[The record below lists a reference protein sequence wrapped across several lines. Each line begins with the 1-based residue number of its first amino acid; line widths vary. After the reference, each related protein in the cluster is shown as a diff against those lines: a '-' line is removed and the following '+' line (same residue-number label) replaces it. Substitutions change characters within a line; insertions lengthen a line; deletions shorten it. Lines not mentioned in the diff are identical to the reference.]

1 MFALAAVLCLALAG
15 CEYDDAEVK
24 DRLDDLE
31 GRVDALEKT
40 VNSLNIN
47 VGNLQS
53 LIDGKLF
60 ITAVTENPEGGGY
73 TLSLV
78 TSDGEASQIVI
89 KDGEAGAA
97 PAIGV
102 KLDSDGKYY
111 WTLDGEFITEGGKKM
126 PVTGDDGVTPVF
138 KIENDTWYVSYDK
151 EATWKECGPA
161 TGAAGDSFFSDVSTS
176 EDGRWVYLTLADGET
191 VLTLEMYKEFGIAF
205 ESLPELI
212 MAGAT
217 AEIPFV
223 LTGADDKSVVEA
235 IAKGDWEAEAVMDGT
250 EGGKI
255 VVTAPAESSTGRV
268 IVLLSDGESKT
279 IMKTLT
285 FVSGVMN
292 VTTQSQEAAAVGG
305 TVSFELETDLDYEV
319 VIPDDAKEWLSRV
332 ETRALRQETL
342 TFSAKANETMEERQA
357 KIELISSGVV
367 VETLLVYQKAN
378 LDPTAFVV
386 KVDVT
391 EDKMKNKLVL
401 PLDGTVEATVDWG
414 DGTTDNVTAVR
425 PEHTYAKAG
434 EYYVTVTGKVTKL
447 GNRLSIPVA
456 NQSAIVRVIQ
466 WGQLGLESLEEAFS
480 GNKGLTQVA
489 LPGEGAF
496 AEVTTVE
503 DMFYN
508 CTSLAAVPVG
518 LLDQCAKLATAEGMF
533 SGCSAIKE
541 IPEGLL
547 DHCPE
552 LTNVA
557 SIFSGC
563 KELTVI
569 PADLFGKCTKVT
581 TVASAFANCK
591 KVTEIPAGLL
601 DALTEVEDLEKVFS
615 GTSIT
620 AVPDGLFDK
629 LTKATDMYGTFQN
642 CTALRAVQADLFASQ
657 TEVTRINC
665 LFDGCSSLETVPAG
679 VLDPFTKIVNMNS
692 LFSGCKALGNLP
704 AGLFDKVGS
713 QSDPAVKG
721 IDVAYLFED
730 CVKMTDFPSLSKLPR
745 ISGANAIWRGCTA
758 MKTVPADYFPAD
770 CGQAISTAYM
780 FRDCSS
786 LESLPAGLLDAFSGI
801 TTSTEMFLNCKSLE
815 TLPEGFFDAMVG
827 CTSIKNM
834 FKGCTSL
841 ESLPAG
847 LFDKMTSIT
856 ATASAFYGCTGF
868 TGESPYL
875 TAEVEGAPVKVHL
888 YDRPDYPD
896 LFVKVPTKESDYKD
910 TFKNCTKMA
919 DYAMIPTAWGGVSD
933 GTKAKPTIALS
944 YALPENMEYHGINFT
959 VKGTEF
965 KSGKYIVGTTELV
978 QSVLDEFD
986 GDMEKAT
993 NKYGIGFTATQLE
1006 TLMSDAGLQL
1016 PFNDLEPE
1024 TEYMLLVRGQNVHG
1038 LTFET
1043 LTATTAVRPQGS
1055 ADYERYIGTW
1065 TVTTTSSEVTGQPQ
1079 TYTIRIE
1086 PYRNDKSYKVYDWGA
1101 TILGTG
1107 RPATEETDEMEA
1119 FPFYLT
1125 YMADGSVEIN
1135 SFNEVGIYGWA
1146 SYVYIAYR
1154 FLNENS
1160 ERSIWRTETSLVKGS
1175 YDTAKNEIT
1184 ITCDKFTDKAGLT
1197 HQITGLDYVL
1207 YTSQT
1212 GYYEA
1217 AEMIRPGYLIGEG
1230 DNRRVDYG
1238 VGPYKLTK
1246 APAAAA
1252 VPAKR
1257 PAKKFES
1264 LRPASETKQAAAVPL
1279 GVGRLSM
1286 MSVH

>member
-1 MFALAAVLCLALAG
+1 MKKMFALAAVLCLALAG

-235 IAKGDWEAEAVMDGT
+235 IAKGDWEAEVVMDGT

-386 KVDVT
+386 KVNVT
-391 EDKMKNKLVL
+391 ESSMKNTLIL
-401 PLDGTVEATVDWG
+401 PLTGTVDATVDWG
-414 DGTTDNVTAVR
+414 DGKTETVTAVN
-425 PEHTYAKAG
+425 PQHVYEQEG
-434 EYYVTVTGKVTKL
+434 EYYVTVIGSVTAL
-447 GNRLSIPVA
+447 GNRLTKTS
-456 NQSAIVRVIQ
+456 QSAIVRVIQ
-466 WGQLGLESLEEAFS
+466 WGQLGLESLEEAFYN
-480 GNKGLTQVA
+480 NKGLTQVA
-489 LPGEGAF
+489 LPDAGAF
-496 AEVTTVE
+496 AKVTTVE
-503 DMFYN
+503 NMFYN
-508 CTSLAAVPVG
+508 CTLLTAVPVG
-518 LLDQCAKLATAEGMF
+518 LIDQCTELTSAASLF
-533 SGCSAIKE
+533 SGCSSLTS
-541 IPEGLL
+541 IPEGFF
-547 DHCPE
+547 DNCPKI
-552 LTNVA
+552 A
-557 SIFSGC
+557 S
-563 KELTVI
+563 L
-569 PADLFGKCTKVT
+569 
-581 TVASAFANCK
+581 ASAFKGCK
-591 KVTEIPAGLL
+591 KVTEIPAGLF
-601 DALTEVEDLEKVFS
+601 DNLTEVTDVS
-615 GTSIT
+615 GLFTNCT
-620 AVPDGLFDK
+620 ALVSVPDGLLDK
-629 LTKATDMYGTFQN
+629 LTKVTTVSSFFNG
-642 CTALRAVQADLFASQ
+642 CSSLRTLPNDFFKSQ
-657 TEVTRINC
+657 TEVTASGMI
-665 LFDGCSSLETVPAG
+665 FKGCSSLESVPSG
-679 VLDPFTKIVNMNS
+679 LLDPFTKTTTIGS
-692 LFSGCKALGNLP
+692 LFSGCKSLGNLP
-704 AGLFDKVGS
+704 EGLFDKVGS
-713 QSDPAVKG
+713 NVDPSAKAV
-721 IDVAYLFED
+721 DASYLFEN
-730 CVKMTDFPSLSKLPR
+730 CVKMTDFPSLSKLPNV
-745 ISGANAIWRGCTA
+745 SNVASLWRGCTA
-758 MKTVPADYFPAD
+758 MTTVPADYFPSS
-770 CGQAISTAYM
+770 CTNSISVGNM
-780 FRDCSS
+780 FNGCTS
-786 LESLPAGLLDAFSGI
+786 LKSLPAGLLKNMTDI
-801 TTSTEMFLNCKSLE
+801 TTALSMFTNCSSLE

-827 CTSIKNM
+827 CTNIKEM

-875 TAEVEGAPVKVHL
+875 NAEIDGKPVKVHL
-888 YDRPDYPD
+888 YDRPDYPE
-896 LFVKVPTKESDYKD
+896 LFVKVPAKATDYKD
-910 TFKNCTKMA
+910 TFKNCKQMA
-919 DYAMIPTAWGGVSD
+919 DYAMIPIAWGGVSD
-933 GTKAKPTIALS
+933 GTKAKPIIALS

-1086 PYRNDKSYKVYDWGA
+1086 PYRNDKSYKVYDWGV
-1101 TILGTG
+1101 TTLGSK
-1107 RPATEETDEMEA
+1107 EED
-1119 FPFYLT
+1119 FPFILSYNE
-1125 YMADGSVEIN
+1125 ADGSVGIN
-1135 SFNEVGIYGWA
+1135 SYEDLGMYGFTYYIYLR
-1146 SYVYIAYR
+1146 YR
-1154 FLNENS
+1154 FLNEQS
-1160 ERSIWRTETSLVKGS
+1160 QPSIWVSEDTLVSGA
-1175 YDTAKNEIT
+1175 YDAASNEIT
-1184 ITCDKFTDKAGLT
+1184 ITCGTFNDNSGITQK
-1197 HQITGLDYVL
+1197 ITGLDYVL
-1207 YTSQT
+1207 YT
-1212 GYYEA
+1212 GGKYYEA
-1217 AEMIRPGYLIGEG
+1217 QNLIRPGYLIGEG
-1230 DNRRVDYG
+1230 DNAKVDYG

>member
-1 MFALAAVLCLALAG
+1 MKKMFALAAVLCLALAG

-235 IAKGDWEAEAVMDGT
+235 IAKGDWEAEVVMDGT

-319 VIPDDAKEWLSRV
+319 VIPDDAKEWLSCV

-386 KVDVT
+386 KVNVT
-391 EDKMKNKLVL
+391 ESSMKNTLIL
-401 PLDGTVEATVDWG
+401 PLTGTVDATVDWG
-414 DGTTDNVTAVR
+414 DGKTETVTAVN
-425 PEHTYAKAG
+425 PQHVYEQEG
-434 EYYVTVTGKVTKL
+434 EYYVTVIGSVTAL
-447 GNRLSIPVA
+447 GNRLTKTS
-456 NQSAIVRVIQ
+456 QSAIVRVIQ
-466 WGQLGLESLEEAFS
+466 WGQLGLESLEEAFYN
-480 GNKGLTQVA
+480 NKGLTQVA
-489 LPGEGAF
+489 LPDAGAF
-496 AEVTTVE
+496 AKVTTVE
-503 DMFYN
+503 NMFYN
-508 CTSLAAVPVG
+508 CTLLTAVPAGLFDNLTEVTDVSGLFTNCTALVSVPDG
-518 LLDQCAKLATAEGMF
+518 LLDKL
-533 SGCSAIKE
+533 
-541 IPEGLL
+541 
-547 DHCPE
+547 
-552 LTNVA
+552 
-557 SIFSGC
+557 
-563 KELTVI
+563 
-569 PADLFGKCTKVT
+569 TKVT
-581 TVASAFANCK
+581 TVSSFFNGCSSLR
-591 KVTEIPAGLL
+591 T
-601 DALTEVEDLEKVFS
+601 
-615 GTSIT
+615 
-620 AVPDGLFDK
+620 VPNDFFK
-629 LTKATDMYGTFQN
+629 
-642 CTALRAVQADLFASQ
+642 SQ
-657 TEVTRINC
+657 TEVTASGMI
-665 LFDGCSSLETVPAG
+665 FKGCSSLESVPSG
-679 VLDPFTKIVNMNS
+679 LLDPFTKTTTIGS
-692 LFSGCKALGNLP
+692 LFSGCKSLGNLP
-704 AGLFDKVGS
+704 EGLFDKVGS
-713 QSDPAVKG
+713 NVDPSAKAV
-721 IDVAYLFED
+721 DASYLFEN
-730 CVKMTDFPSLSKLPR
+730 CVKMTDFPSLSKLPNV
-745 ISGANAIWRGCTA
+745 SNVASLWRGCTA
-758 MKTVPADYFPAD
+758 MTTVPADYFPSS
-770 CGQAISTAYM
+770 CTNSISVGNM
-780 FRDCSS
+780 FNGCTS
-786 LESLPAGLLDAFSGI
+786 LKSLPAGLLKNMTDI
-801 TTSTEMFLNCKSLE
+801 TTALSMFTNCSSLE

-827 CTSIKNM
+827 CTNIKEM

-875 TAEVEGAPVKVHL
+875 NAEIDGKPVKVHL
-888 YDRPDYPD
+888 YDRPDYPE
-896 LFVKVPTKESDYKD
+896 LFVKVPAKATDYKD
-910 TFKNCTKMA
+910 TFKNCKQMA
-919 DYAMIPTAWGGVSD
+919 DYAMIPIAWGGVSD
-933 GTKAKPTIALS
+933 GTKAKPIIALS

-1086 PYRNDKSYKVYDWGA
+1086 PYRNDKSYKVYDWGV
-1101 TILGTG
+1101 TTLGSK
-1107 RPATEETDEMEA
+1107 EED
-1119 FPFYLT
+1119 FPFILSYNE
-1125 YMADGSVEIN
+1125 ADGSVGIN
-1135 SFNEVGIYGWA
+1135 SYEDLGMYGFTYYIYLR
-1146 SYVYIAYR
+1146 YR
-1154 FLNENS
+1154 FLNEQS
-1160 ERSIWRTETSLVKGS
+1160 QPSIWVSEDTLVSGA
-1175 YDTAKNEIT
+1175 YDAASNEIT
-1184 ITCDKFTDKAGLT
+1184 ITCGTFNDNSGITQK
-1197 HQITGLDYVL
+1197 ITGLDYVL
-1207 YTSQT
+1207 YT
-1212 GYYEA
+1212 GGKYYEA
-1217 AEMIRPGYLIGEG
+1217 QNLIRPGYLIGEG
-1230 DNRRVDYG
+1230 DNAKVDYG

-1252 VPAKR
+1252 VSAKR

>member
-386 KVDVT
+386 KVNVT

-466 WGQLGLESLEEAFS
+466 WGQLGLESLEEAFF

-508 CTSLAAVPVG
+508 CTSLAAVPV
-518 LLDQCAKLATAEGMF
+518 
-533 SGCSAIKE
+533 
-541 IPEGLL
+541 GLL

-801 TTSTEMFLNCKSLE
+801 TTSTEMFLNCKSLK

-827 CTSIKNM
+827 CTNIKNM

-847 LFDKMTSIT
+847 LFDKMTSVT
-856 ATASAFYGCTGF
+856 ATASAFDGCTAF

-875 TAEVEGAPVKVHL
+875 NAEIDGKPVKVHL
-888 YDRPDYPD
+888 YDRPDYPE
-896 LFVKVPTKESDYKD
+896 LFVKVPAMATDYKD
-910 TFKNCTKMA
+910 TFKNCKQMA

-1086 PYRNDKSYKVYDWGA
+1086 PYRNDKSYKVYDWGV
-1101 TILGTG
+1101 TTLGSK
-1107 RPATEETDEMEA
+1107 EED
-1119 FPFYLT
+1119 FPFILSYNE
-1125 YMADGSVEIN
+1125 ADGSVGIN
-1135 SFNEVGIYGWA
+1135 SYEDLGMYGFTYYIYLR
-1146 SYVYIAYR
+1146 YR
-1154 FLNENS
+1154 FLNEQS
-1160 ERSIWRTETSLVKGS
+1160 QPSIWVSEDTLVSGA
-1175 YDTAKNEIT
+1175 YDAASNEIT
-1184 ITCDKFTDKAGLT
+1184 ITCGTFNDNSGITQK
-1197 HQITGLDYVL
+1197 ITGLDYVL
-1207 YTSQT
+1207 YT
-1212 GYYEA
+1212 GGKYYEA
-1217 AEMIRPGYLIGEG
+1217 QNLIRPGYLIGEG
-1230 DNRRVDYG
+1230 DNAKVDYG

-1252 VPAKR
+1252 VSAKR

-1264 LRPASETKQAAAVPL
+1264 LRPASETKQAAAAPL
-1279 GVGRLSM
+1279 GAGRLSM

>member
-386 KVDVT
+386 KVNVT
-391 EDKMKNKLVL
+391 ESGMKNTLIL
-401 PLDGTVEATVDWG
+401 PLTGTVDATVDWG
-414 DGTTDNVTAVR
+414 DGKTETVTAVN
-425 PEHTYAKAG
+425 PQHVYEQEG
-434 EYYVTVTGKVTKL
+434 EYYVTVTGSVTAL
-447 GNRLSIPVA
+447 GNRLTKTS
-456 NQSAIVRVIQ
+456 QSAIVRVIQ
-466 WGQLGLESLEEAFS
+466 WGQLGLESLEEAFYN
-480 GNKGLTQVA
+480 NKGLTQVA
-489 LPGEGAF
+489 LPDAGAF
-496 AEVTTVE
+496 AKVTTVE
-503 DMFYN
+503 NMFYN
-508 CTSLAAVPVG
+508 CTLLTAVPVG
-518 LLDQCAKLATAEGMF
+518 LIDQCTELTSAASLF
-533 SGCSAIKE
+533 SGCSSLTS
-541 IPEGLL
+541 IPEGFF
-547 DHCPE
+547 DKCPKI
-552 LTNVA
+552 A
-557 SIFSGC
+557 S
-563 KELTVI
+563 L
-569 PADLFGKCTKVT
+569 
-581 TVASAFANCK
+581 ASAFKGCK

-601 DALTEVEDLEKVFS
+601 D
-615 GTSIT
+615 
-620 AVPDGLFDK
+620 K
-629 LTKATDMYGTFQN
+629 LTKVTTVSSFFNG
-642 CTALRAVQADLFASQ
+642 CSSLRTVPNDFFKSQ
-657 TEVTRINC
+657 TEVTASGMI
-665 LFDGCSSLETVPAG
+665 FKGCSSLESVPSG
-679 VLDPFTKIVNMNS
+679 LLDPFTKTTTIGS
-692 LFSGCKALGNLP
+692 LFSGCKSLGNLP
-704 AGLFDKVGS
+704 EGLFDKVGS
-713 QSDPAVKG
+713 NVDPSAKAV
-721 IDVAYLFED
+721 DASYLFEN
-730 CVKMTDFPSLSKLPR
+730 CVKMTDFPSLSKLPNV
-745 ISGANAIWRGCTA
+745 SNVASLWRGCTA
-758 MKTVPADYFPAD
+758 MTTVPADYFPSS
-770 CGQAISTAYM
+770 CTNSISVGNM
-780 FRDCSS
+780 FNGCTS
-786 LESLPAGLLDAFSGI
+786 LKSLPAGLLKNMTDI
-801 TTSTEMFLNCKSLE
+801 TTALSMFTNCSSLE

-827 CTSIKNM
+827 CTNIKEM

-1086 PYRNDKSYKVYDWGA
+1086 PYRNDKSYKVYDWGV
-1101 TILGTG
+1101 TTLGSK
-1107 RPATEETDEMEA
+1107 EED
-1119 FPFYLT
+1119 FPFILSYNE
-1125 YMADGSVEIN
+1125 ADGSVGIN
-1135 SFNEVGIYGWA
+1135 SYEDLGMYGFTYYIYLR
-1146 SYVYIAYR
+1146 YR
-1154 FLNENS
+1154 FLNEQS
-1160 ERSIWRTETSLVKGS
+1160 QPSIWVSEDTLVSGA
-1175 YDTAKNEIT
+1175 YDAASNEIT
-1184 ITCDKFTDKAGLT
+1184 ITCGTFNDNSGITQK
-1197 HQITGLDYVL
+1197 ITGLDYVL
-1207 YTSQT
+1207 YT
-1212 GYYEA
+1212 GGKYYEA
-1217 AEMIRPGYLIGEG
+1217 QNLIRPGYLIGEG
-1230 DNRRVDYG
+1230 DNAKVDYG
-1238 VGPYKLTK
+1238 VGPYKVTK

>member
-1 MFALAAVLCLALAG
+1 MKKMFALAAVLCLALAG

-235 IAKGDWEAEAVMDGT
+235 IAKGDWEAEVVMDGT

-319 VIPDDAKEWLSRV
+319 VIPDDAKEWLSCV

-386 KVDVT
+386 KVNVT
-391 EDKMKNKLVL
+391 ESSMKNTLIL
-401 PLDGTVEATVDWG
+401 PLTGTVDATVDWG
-414 DGTTDNVTAVR
+414 DGKTETVTAVN
-425 PEHTYAKAG
+425 PQHVYEQEG
-434 EYYVTVTGKVTKL
+434 EYYVTVIGSVTAL
-447 GNRLSIPVA
+447 GNRLTKTS
-456 NQSAIVRVIQ
+456 QSAIVRVIQ
-466 WGQLGLESLEEAFS
+466 WGQLGLESLEEAFYN
-480 GNKGLTQVA
+480 NKGLTQVA
-489 LPGEGAF
+489 LPDAGAF
-496 AEVTTVE
+496 AKVTTVE
-503 DMFYN
+503 NMFYN
-508 CTSLAAVPVG
+508 CTLLTAVPVG
-518 LLDQCAKLATAEGMF
+518 LIDQCTELTSAASLF
-533 SGCSAIKE
+533 SGCSSLTS
-541 IPEGLL
+541 IPEGFF
-547 DHCPE
+547 DNCPKI
-552 LTNVA
+552 A
-557 SIFSGC
+557 S
-563 KELTVI
+563 L
-569 PADLFGKCTKVT
+569 
-581 TVASAFANCK
+581 ASAFKGCK

-601 DALTEVEDLEKVFS
+601 D
-615 GTSIT
+615 
-620 AVPDGLFDK
+620 K
-629 LTKATDMYGTFQN
+629 LTKVTTVSSFFNG
-642 CTALRAVQADLFASQ
+642 CSSLRTVPNDFFKSQ
-657 TEVTRINC
+657 TEVTASGMI
-665 LFDGCSSLETVPAG
+665 FKGCSSLESVPSG
-679 VLDPFTKIVNMNS
+679 LLDPFTKTTTIGS
-692 LFSGCKALGNLP
+692 LFSGCKSLGNLP
-704 AGLFDKVGS
+704 EGLFDKVGS
-713 QSDPAVKG
+713 NVDPSAKAV
-721 IDVAYLFED
+721 DASYLFEN
-730 CVKMTDFPSLSKLPR
+730 CVKMTDFPSLSKLPNV
-745 ISGANAIWRGCTA
+745 SNVASLWRGCTA
-758 MKTVPADYFPAD
+758 MTTVPADYFPSS
-770 CGQAISTAYM
+770 CTNSISVGNM
-780 FRDCSS
+780 FNGCTS
-786 LESLPAGLLDAFSGI
+786 LKSLPAGLLKNMTDI
-801 TTSTEMFLNCKSLE
+801 TTALSMFTNCSSLE

-827 CTSIKNM
+827 CTNIKEM

-875 TAEVEGAPVKVHL
+875 NAEIDGKPVKVHL
-888 YDRPDYPD
+888 YDRPDYPE
-896 LFVKVPTKESDYKD
+896 LFVKVPAKATDYKD
-910 TFKNCTKMA
+910 TFKNCKQMA
-919 DYAMIPTAWGGVSD
+919 DYAMIPIAWGGVSD
-933 GTKAKPTIALS
+933 GTKAKPIIALS

-1086 PYRNDKSYKVYDWGA
+1086 PYRNDKSYKVYDWGV
-1101 TILGTG
+1101 TTLGSK
-1107 RPATEETDEMEA
+1107 EED
-1119 FPFYLT
+1119 FPFILSYNE
-1125 YMADGSVEIN
+1125 ADGSVGIN
-1135 SFNEVGIYGWA
+1135 SYEDLGMYGFTYYIYLR
-1146 SYVYIAYR
+1146 YR
-1154 FLNENS
+1154 FLNEQS
-1160 ERSIWRTETSLVKGS
+1160 QPSIWVSEDTLVSGA
-1175 YDTAKNEIT
+1175 YDAASNEIT
-1184 ITCDKFTDKAGLT
+1184 ITCGTFNDNSGITQK
-1197 HQITGLDYVL
+1197 ITGLDYVL
-1207 YTSQT
+1207 YT
-1212 GYYEA
+1212 GGKYYEA
-1217 AEMIRPGYLIGEG
+1217 QNLIRPGYLIGEG
-1230 DNRRVDYG
+1230 DNAKVDYG

-1252 VPAKR
+1252 VSAKR

>member
-1 MFALAAVLCLALAG
+1 MKKMFALAAVLCLALAG

-235 IAKGDWEAEAVMDGT
+235 IAKGDWEAEVVMDGT

-319 VIPDDAKEWLSRV
+319 VIPDDAKEWLSCV

-386 KVDVT
+386 KVNVT
-391 EDKMKNKLVL
+391 ESSMKNTLIL
-401 PLDGTVEATVDWG
+401 PLTGTVDATVDWG
-414 DGTTDNVTAVR
+414 DGKTETVTAVN
-425 PEHTYAKAG
+425 PQHVYEQEG
-434 EYYVTVTGKVTKL
+434 EYYVTVIGSVTAL
-447 GNRLSIPVA
+447 GNRLTKTS
-456 NQSAIVRVIQ
+456 QSAIVRVIQ
-466 WGQLGLESLEEAFS
+466 WGQLGLESLEEAFYN
-480 GNKGLTQVA
+480 NKGLTQVA
-489 LPGEGAF
+489 LPDAGAF
-496 AEVTTVE
+496 AKVTTVE
-503 DMFYN
+503 NMFYN
-508 CTSLAAVPVG
+508 CTLLTAVPVG
-518 LLDQCAKLATAEGMF
+518 LIDQCTELTSAASLF
-533 SGCSAIKE
+533 SGCSSLTS
-541 IPEGLL
+541 IPEGFF
-547 DHCPE
+547 DNCPKI
-552 LTNVA
+552 A
-557 SIFSGC
+557 S
-563 KELTVI
+563 L
-569 PADLFGKCTKVT
+569 
-581 TVASAFANCK
+581 ASAFKGCK
-591 KVTEIPAGLL
+591 KVTEIPAGLF
-601 DALTEVEDLEKVFS
+601 DNLTEVTDVS
-615 GTSIT
+615 GLFTNCT
-620 AVPDGLFDK
+620 ALVSVPDGL
-629 LTKATDMYGTFQN
+629 
-642 CTALRAVQADLFASQ
+642 
-657 TEVTRINC
+657 
-665 LFDGCSSLETVPAG
+665 
-679 VLDPFTKIVNMNS
+679 LDPFTKTTTIGS
-692 LFSGCKALGNLP
+692 LFSGCKSLGNLP
-704 AGLFDKVGS
+704 EGLFDKVGS
-713 QSDPAVKG
+713 NVDPSAKAV
-721 IDVAYLFED
+721 DASYLFEN
-730 CVKMTDFPSLSKLPR
+730 CVKMTDFPSLSKLPNV
-745 ISGANAIWRGCTA
+745 SNVASLWRGCTA
-758 MKTVPADYFPAD
+758 MTTVPADYFPSS
-770 CGQAISTAYM
+770 CTNSISVGNM
-780 FRDCSS
+780 FNGCTS
-786 LESLPAGLLDAFSGI
+786 LKSLPAGLLKNMTDI
-801 TTSTEMFLNCKSLE
+801 TTALSMFTNCSSLE

-827 CTSIKNM
+827 CTNIKEM

-875 TAEVEGAPVKVHL
+875 NAEIDGKPVKVHL
-888 YDRPDYPD
+888 YDRPDYPE
-896 LFVKVPTKESDYKD
+896 LFVKVPAKATDYKD
-910 TFKNCTKMA
+910 TFKNCKQMA
-919 DYAMIPTAWGGVSD
+919 DYAMIPIAWGGVSD
-933 GTKAKPTIALS
+933 GTKAKPIIALS

-986 GDMEKAT
+986 GNMEKVT

-1086 PYRNDKSYKVYDWGA
+1086 PYRNDKSYKVYDWGV
-1101 TILGTG
+1101 TTLGSK
-1107 RPATEETDEMEA
+1107 EED
-1119 FPFYLT
+1119 FPFILSYNE
-1125 YMADGSVEIN
+1125 ADGSVGIN
-1135 SFNEVGIYGWA
+1135 SYEDLGMYGFTYYIYLR
-1146 SYVYIAYR
+1146 YR
-1154 FLNENS
+1154 FLNEQS
-1160 ERSIWRTETSLVKGS
+1160 QPSIWVSEDTLVSGA
-1175 YDTAKNEIT
+1175 YDAASNEIT
-1184 ITCDKFTDKAGLT
+1184 ITCGTFNDNSGITQK
-1197 HQITGLDYVL
+1197 ITGLDYVL
-1207 YTSQT
+1207 YT
-1212 GYYEA
+1212 GGKYYEA
-1217 AEMIRPGYLIGEG
+1217 QNLIRPGYLIGEG
-1230 DNRRVDYG
+1230 DNAKVDYG

>member
-1 MFALAAVLCLALAG
+1 M
-15 CEYDDAEVK
+15 
-24 DRLDDLE
+24 
-31 GRVDALEKT
+31 
-40 VNSLNIN
+40 
-47 VGNLQS
+47 
-53 LIDGKLF
+53 
-60 ITAVTENPEGGGY
+60 
-73 TLSLV
+73 

-235 IAKGDWEAEAVMDGT
+235 IAKGDWEAEVVMDGT

-319 VIPDDAKEWLSRV
+319 VIPDDAKEWLSCV

-386 KVDVT
+386 KVNVT
-391 EDKMKNKLVL
+391 ESSMKNTLIL
-401 PLDGTVEATVDWG
+401 PLTGTVDATVDWG
-414 DGTTDNVTAVR
+414 DGKTETVTAVN
-425 PEHTYAKAG
+425 PQHVYEQEG
-434 EYYVTVTGKVTKL
+434 EYYVTVIGSVTAL
-447 GNRLSIPVA
+447 GNRLTKTS
-456 NQSAIVRVIQ
+456 QSAIVRVIQ
-466 WGQLGLESLEEAFS
+466 WGQLGLESLEEAFYN
-480 GNKGLTQVA
+480 NKGLTQVA
-489 LPGEGAF
+489 LPDAGAF
-496 AEVTTVE
+496 AKVTTVE
-503 DMFYN
+503 NMFYN
-508 CTSLAAVPVG
+508 CTLLTAVPVG
-518 LLDQCAKLATAEGMF
+518 LIDQCTELTSAASLF
-533 SGCSAIKE
+533 SGCSSLTS
-541 IPEGLL
+541 IPEGFF
-547 DHCPE
+547 DNCPKI
-552 LTNVA
+552 A
-557 SIFSGC
+557 S
-563 KELTVI
+563 L
-569 PADLFGKCTKVT
+569 
-581 TVASAFANCK
+581 ASAFKGCK
-591 KVTEIPAGLL
+591 KVTEIPAGLF
-601 DALTEVEDLEKVFS
+601 DNLTEVTDVS
-615 GTSIT
+615 GLFTNCT
-620 AVPDGLFDK
+620 ALVSVPDGLLDK
-629 LTKATDMYGTFQN
+629 LTKVTTVSSFFNG
-642 CTALRAVQADLFASQ
+642 CSSLRTVPNDFFKSQ
-657 TEVTRINC
+657 TEVTASGMI
-665 LFDGCSSLETVPAG
+665 FKGCSSLESVPSG
-679 VLDPFTKIVNMNS
+679 LLDPFTKTTTIGS
-692 LFSGCKALGNLP
+692 LFSGCKSLGNLP
-704 AGLFDKVGS
+704 EGLFDKVGS
-713 QSDPAVKG
+713 NVDPSAKAV
-721 IDVAYLFED
+721 DASYLFEN
-730 CVKMTDFPSLSKLPR
+730 CVKMTDFPSLSKLPNV
-745 ISGANAIWRGCTA
+745 SNVASLWRGCTA
-758 MKTVPADYFPAD
+758 MTTVPADYFPSS
-770 CGQAISTAYM
+770 CTNSISVGNM
-780 FRDCSS
+780 FNGCTS
-786 LESLPAGLLDAFSGI
+786 LKSLPAGLLKNMTDI
-801 TTSTEMFLNCKSLE
+801 TTALSMFTNCSSLE

-827 CTSIKNM
+827 CTNIKEMFKGCTSLETLPEGFFDAMVGCTNIKEM

-875 TAEVEGAPVKVHL
+875 NAEIDGKPVKVHL
-888 YDRPDYPD
+888 YDRPDYPE
-896 LFVKVPTKESDYKD
+896 LFVKVPAKATDYKD
-910 TFKNCTKMA
+910 TFKNCKQMA
-919 DYAMIPTAWGGVSD
+919 DYAMIPIAWGGVSD
-933 GTKAKPTIALS
+933 GTKAKPIIALS

-986 GDMEKAT
+986 GNMEKAT

-1086 PYRNDKSYKVYDWGA
+1086 PYRNDKSYKVYDWGV
-1101 TILGTG
+1101 TTLGSK
-1107 RPATEETDEMEA
+1107 EED
-1119 FPFYLT
+1119 FPFILSYNE
-1125 YMADGSVEIN
+1125 ADGSVGIN
-1135 SFNEVGIYGWA
+1135 SYEDLGMYGFTYYIYLR
-1146 SYVYIAYR
+1146 YR
-1154 FLNENS
+1154 FLNEQS
-1160 ERSIWRTETSLVKGS
+1160 QPSIWVSEDTLVSGA
-1175 YDTAKNEIT
+1175 YDAASNEIT
-1184 ITCDKFTDKAGLT
+1184 ITCGTFNDNSGITQK
-1197 HQITGLDYVL
+1197 ITGLDYVL
-1207 YTSQT
+1207 YT
-1212 GYYEA
+1212 GGKYYEA
-1217 AEMIRPGYLIGEG
+1217 QNLIRPGYLIGEG
-1230 DNRRVDYG
+1230 DNAKVDYG

>member
-386 KVDVT
+386 KVNVT
-391 EDKMKNKLVL
+391 ESGMKNTLIL
-401 PLDGTVEATVDWG
+401 PLTGTVDATVDWG
-414 DGTTDNVTAVR
+414 DGKTETVTAVN
-425 PEHTYAKAG
+425 PQHVYEQEG
-434 EYYVTVTGKVTKL
+434 EYYVTVTGSVTAL
-447 GNRLSIPVA
+447 GNRLTKTS
-456 NQSAIVRVIQ
+456 QSAIVRVIQ
-466 WGQLGLESLEEAFS
+466 WGQLGLESLEEAFYN
-480 GNKGLTQVA
+480 NKGLTQVA
-489 LPGEGAF
+489 LPDAGAF
-496 AEVTTVE
+496 AKVTTVE
-503 DMFYN
+503 NMFYN
-508 CTSLAAVPVG
+508 CTLLTAVPVG
-518 LLDQCAKLATAEGMF
+518 LIDQCTELTSAASLF
-533 SGCSAIKE
+533 SGCSSLTS
-541 IPEGLL
+541 IPEGFF
-547 DHCPE
+547 DKCPKI
-552 LTNVA
+552 A
-557 SIFSGC
+557 S
-563 KELTVI
+563 L
-569 PADLFGKCTKVT
+569 
-581 TVASAFANCK
+581 ASAFKGCK

-601 DALTEVEDLEKVFS
+601 D
-615 GTSIT
+615 
-620 AVPDGLFDK
+620 K
-629 LTKATDMYGTFQN
+629 LTKVTTVSSFFNG
-642 CTALRAVQADLFASQ
+642 CSSLRTVPNDFFKSQ
-657 TEVTRINC
+657 TEVIASGMI
-665 LFDGCSSLETVPAG
+665 FKGCSSLESVPSG
-679 VLDPFTKIVNMNS
+679 LLDPFTKTTTIGS
-692 LFSGCKALGNLP
+692 LFSGCKSLGNLP
-704 AGLFDKVGS
+704 EGLFDKVGS
-713 QSDPAVKG
+713 NVDPSAKAV
-721 IDVAYLFED
+721 DASYLFEN
-730 CVKMTDFPSLSKLPR
+730 CVKMTDFPSLSKLPNV
-745 ISGANAIWRGCTA
+745 SNVASLWRGCTA
-758 MKTVPADYFPAD
+758 MTTVPADYFPSS
-770 CGQAISTAYM
+770 CTNSISVGNM
-780 FRDCSS
+780 FNGCTS
-786 LESLPAGLLDAFSGI
+786 LKSLPAGLLKNMTDI
-801 TTSTEMFLNCKSLE
+801 TTALSMFTNCSSLE

-827 CTSIKNM
+827 CTNIKEM

-1086 PYRNDKSYKVYDWGA
+1086 PYRNDKSYKVYDWGV
-1101 TILGTG
+1101 TTLGSK
-1107 RPATEETDEMEA
+1107 EED
-1119 FPFYLT
+1119 FPFILSYNE
-1125 YMADGSVEIN
+1125 ADGSVGIN
-1135 SFNEVGIYGWA
+1135 SYEDLGMYGFTYYIYLR
-1146 SYVYIAYR
+1146 YR
-1154 FLNENS
+1154 FLNEQS
-1160 ERSIWRTETSLVKGS
+1160 QPSIWVSEDTLVSGA
-1175 YDTAKNEIT
+1175 YDAASNEIT
-1184 ITCDKFTDKAGLT
+1184 ITCGTFNDNSGITQK
-1197 HQITGLDYVL
+1197 ITGLDYVL
-1207 YTSQT
+1207 YT
-1212 GYYEA
+1212 GGKYYEA
-1217 AEMIRPGYLIGEG
+1217 QNLIRPGYLIGEG
-1230 DNRRVDYG
+1230 DNAKVDYG
-1238 VGPYKLTK
+1238 VGPYKVTK

>member
-1 MFALAAVLCLALAG
+1 MKKMFALAAVLCLALAG

-138 KIENDTWYVSYDK
+138 KIEDDTWYVSYDK

-235 IAKGDWEAEAVMDGT
+235 IAKGDWEAEVVMDGT

-319 VIPDDAKEWLSRV
+319 VIPDDAKEWLSCV

-386 KVDVT
+386 KVNVT
-391 EDKMKNKLVL
+391 ESSMKNTLIL
-401 PLDGTVEATVDWG
+401 PLTGTVDATVDWG
-414 DGTTDNVTAVR
+414 DGKTETVTAVN
-425 PEHTYAKAG
+425 PQHVYEQEG
-434 EYYVTVTGKVTKL
+434 EYYVTVIGSVTAL
-447 GNRLSIPVA
+447 GNRLTKTS
-456 NQSAIVRVIQ
+456 QSAIVRVIQ
-466 WGQLGLESLEEAFS
+466 WGQLGLESLEEAFYN
-480 GNKGLTQVA
+480 NKGLTQVA
-489 LPGEGAF
+489 LPDAGAF
-496 AEVTTVE
+496 AKVTTVE
-503 DMFYN
+503 NMFYN
-508 CTSLAAVPVG
+508 CTLLTAVPVG
-518 LLDQCAKLATAEGMF
+518 LIDQCTELTSAASLF
-533 SGCSAIKE
+533 SGCSSLTS
-541 IPEGLL
+541 IPEGFF
-547 DHCPE
+547 DNCPKI
-552 LTNVA
+552 A
-557 SIFSGC
+557 S
-563 KELTVI
+563 L
-569 PADLFGKCTKVT
+569 
-581 TVASAFANCK
+581 ASAFKGCK
-591 KVTEIPAGLL
+591 KVTEIPAGLF
-601 DALTEVEDLEKVFS
+601 DNLTEVTDVS
-615 GTSIT
+615 GLFTNCT
-620 AVPDGLFDK
+620 ALVSVPDGLLDK
-629 LTKATDMYGTFQN
+629 LTK
-642 CTALRAVQADLFASQ
+642 
-657 TEVTRINC
+657 VTTV
-665 LFDGCSSLETVPAG
+665 SS
-679 VLDPFTKIVNMNS
+679 F
-692 LFSGCKALGNLP
+692 FSGCKSLGNLP
-704 AGLFDKVGS
+704 EGLFDKVGS
-713 QSDPAVKG
+713 NVDPSAKAV
-721 IDVAYLFED
+721 DASYLFEN
-730 CVKMTDFPSLSKLPR
+730 CVKMTDFPSLSKLPNV
-745 ISGANAIWRGCTA
+745 SNVASLWRGCTA
-758 MKTVPADYFPAD
+758 MTTVPADYFPSS
-770 CGQAISTAYM
+770 CTNSISVGNM
-780 FRDCSS
+780 FNGCTS
-786 LESLPAGLLDAFSGI
+786 LKSLPAGLLKNMTDI
-801 TTSTEMFLNCKSLE
+801 TTALSMFTNCSSLE

-827 CTSIKNM
+827 CTNIKEM

-875 TAEVEGAPVKVHL
+875 NAEIDGKPVKVHL
-888 YDRPDYPD
+888 YDRPDYPE
-896 LFVKVPTKESDYKD
+896 LFVKVPAKATDYKD
-910 TFKNCTKMA
+910 TFKNCKQMA
-919 DYAMIPTAWGGVSD
+919 DYAMIPIAWGGVSD
-933 GTKAKPTIALS
+933 GTKAKPIIALS

-1086 PYRNDKSYKVYDWGA
+1086 PYRNDKSYKVYDWGV
-1101 TILGTG
+1101 TTLGSK
-1107 RPATEETDEMEA
+1107 EED
-1119 FPFYLT
+1119 FPFILSYNE
-1125 YMADGSVEIN
+1125 ADGSVGIN
-1135 SFNEVGIYGWA
+1135 SYEDLGMYGFTYYIYLR
-1146 SYVYIAYR
+1146 YR
-1154 FLNENS
+1154 FLNEQS
-1160 ERSIWRTETSLVKGS
+1160 QPSIWVSEDTLVSGA
-1175 YDTAKNEIT
+1175 YDAASNEIT
-1184 ITCDKFTDKAGLT
+1184 ITCGTFNDNSGITQK
-1197 HQITGLDYVL
+1197 ITGLDYVL
-1207 YTSQT
+1207 YT
-1212 GYYEA
+1212 GGKYYEA
-1217 AEMIRPGYLIGEG
+1217 QNLIRPGYLIGEG
-1230 DNRRVDYG
+1230 DNAKVDYG

>member
-386 KVDVT
+386 KVNVT
-391 EDKMKNKLVL
+391 ESGMKNTLIL
-401 PLDGTVEATVDWG
+401 PLTGTVDATVDWG
-414 DGTTDNVTAVR
+414 DGKTETVTAVN
-425 PEHTYAKAG
+425 PQHVYEQEG
-434 EYYVTVTGKVTKL
+434 EYYVTVTGSVTAL
-447 GNRLSIPVA
+447 GNRLTKTS
-456 NQSAIVRVIQ
+456 QSAIVRVIQ
-466 WGQLGLESLEEAFS
+466 WGQLGLESLEEAFYN
-480 GNKGLTQVA
+480 NKGLTQVA
-489 LPGEGAF
+489 LPDAGAF
-496 AEVTTVE
+496 AKVTTVE
-503 DMFYN
+503 NMFYN
-508 CTSLAAVPVG
+508 CTLLTAVPVG
-518 LLDQCAKLATAEGMF
+518 LLDQCAKLTTAEGMF

-801 TTSTEMFLNCKSLE
+801 TTSTEMFLNCKSLK

-827 CTSIKNM
+827 CTNIKNM

-847 LFDKMTSIT
+847 LFDKMTSVT
-856 ATASAFYGCTGF
+856 ATASAFDGCTAF

-875 TAEVEGAPVKVHL
+875 NAEIDGKPVKVHL
-888 YDRPDYPD
+888 YDRPDYPE
-896 LFVKVPTKESDYKD
+896 LFVKVPAKATDYKD
-910 TFKNCTKMA
+910 TFKNCKQMA
-919 DYAMIPTAWGGVSD
+919 DYAMIPIAWGGVSD

-1086 PYRNDKSYKVYDWGA
+1086 PYRNDKSYKVYDWGV
-1101 TILGTG
+1101 TTLGSK
-1107 RPATEETDEMEA
+1107 EED
-1119 FPFYLT
+1119 FPFILSYNE
-1125 YMADGSVEIN
+1125 ADGSVGIN
-1135 SFNEVGIYGWA
+1135 SYEDLGMYGFTYYIYLR
-1146 SYVYIAYR
+1146 YR
-1154 FLNENS
+1154 FLNEQS
-1160 ERSIWRTETSLVKGS
+1160 QPSIWVSEDTLVSGA
-1175 YDTAKNEIT
+1175 YDAASNEIT
-1184 ITCDKFTDKAGLT
+1184 ITCGTFNDNSGITQK
-1197 HQITGLDYVL
+1197 ITGLDYVL
-1207 YTSQT
+1207 YT
-1212 GYYEA
+1212 GGKYYEA
-1217 AEMIRPGYLIGEG
+1217 QNLIRPGYLIGEG
-1230 DNRRVDYG
+1230 DNAKVDYG

-1264 LRPASETKQAAAVPL
+1264 LRPASETKQAAAVPH

>member
-1 MFALAAVLCLALAG
+1 M
-15 CEYDDAEVK
+15 
-24 DRLDDLE
+24 
-31 GRVDALEKT
+31 
-40 VNSLNIN
+40 
-47 VGNLQS
+47 
-53 LIDGKLF
+53 
-60 ITAVTENPEGGGY
+60 
-73 TLSLV
+73 

-386 KVDVT
+386 KVNVT
-391 EDKMKNKLVL
+391 ESGMKNTLIL
-401 PLDGTVEATVDWG
+401 PLTGTVDATVDWG
-414 DGTTDNVTAVR
+414 DGKTETVTAVN
-425 PEHTYAKAG
+425 PQHVYEQEG
-434 EYYVTVTGKVTKL
+434 EYYVTVTGSVTAL
-447 GNRLSIPVA
+447 GNRLTKTS
-456 NQSAIVRVIQ
+456 QSAIVRVIQ
-466 WGQLGLESLEEAFS
+466 WGQLGLESLEEAFYN
-480 GNKGLTQVA
+480 NKGLTQVA
-489 LPGEGAF
+489 LPDAGAF
-496 AEVTTVE
+496 AKVTTVE
-503 DMFYN
+503 NMFYN
-508 CTSLAAVPVG
+508 CTLLTAVPVG
-518 LLDQCAKLATAEGMF
+518 LIDQCTELTSAASLF
-533 SGCSAIKE
+533 SGCSSLTS
-541 IPEGLL
+541 IPEGFF
-547 DHCPE
+547 DKCPKI
-552 LTNVA
+552 A
-557 SIFSGC
+557 S
-563 KELTVI
+563 L
-569 PADLFGKCTKVT
+569 
-581 TVASAFANCK
+581 ASAFKGCK

-601 DALTEVEDLEKVFS
+601 D
-615 GTSIT
+615 
-620 AVPDGLFDK
+620 K
-629 LTKATDMYGTFQN
+629 LTKVTTVSSFFNG
-642 CTALRAVQADLFASQ
+642 CSSLRTVPNDFFKSQ
-657 TEVTRINC
+657 TEVTASGMI
-665 LFDGCSSLETVPAG
+665 FKGCSSLESVPSG
-679 VLDPFTKIVNMNS
+679 LLDPFTKTTTIGS
-692 LFSGCKALGNLP
+692 LFSGCKSLGNLP
-704 AGLFDKVGS
+704 EGLFDKVGS
-713 QSDPAVKG
+713 NVDPSAKAV
-721 IDVAYLFED
+721 DASYLFEN
-730 CVKMTDFPSLSKLPR
+730 CVKMTDFPSLSKLPNV
-745 ISGANAIWRGCTA
+745 SNVASLWRGCTA
-758 MKTVPADYFPAD
+758 MTTVPADYFPSS
-770 CGQAISTAYM
+770 CTNSISVGNM
-780 FRDCSS
+780 FNGCTS
-786 LESLPAGLLDAFSGI
+786 LKSLPAGLLKNMTDI
-801 TTSTEMFLNCKSLE
+801 TTALSMFTNCSSLE

-827 CTSIKNM
+827 CTNIKEM

-896 LFVKVPTKESDYKD
+896 LFVKVPIKESDYKD

-1086 PYRNDKSYKVYDWGA
+1086 PYRNDKSYKVYDWGV
-1101 TILGTG
+1101 TTLGSK
-1107 RPATEETDEMEA
+1107 EED
-1119 FPFYLT
+1119 FPFILSYNE
-1125 YMADGSVEIN
+1125 ADGSVGIN
-1135 SFNEVGIYGWA
+1135 SYEDLGMYGFTYYIYLR
-1146 SYVYIAYR
+1146 YR
-1154 FLNENS
+1154 FLNEQS
-1160 ERSIWRTETSLVKGS
+1160 QPSIWVSEDTLVSGA
-1175 YDTAKNEIT
+1175 YDAASNEIT
-1184 ITCDKFTDKAGLT
+1184 ITCGTFNDNSGITQK
-1197 HQITGLDYVL
+1197 ITGLDYVL
-1207 YTSQT
+1207 YT
-1212 GYYEA
+1212 GGKYYEA
-1217 AEMIRPGYLIGEG
+1217 QNLIRPGYLIGEG
-1230 DNRRVDYG
+1230 DNAKVDYG
-1238 VGPYKLTK
+1238 VGPYKVTK

>member
-1 MFALAAVLCLALAG
+1 MKKMFALAAVLCLALAG

-235 IAKGDWEAEAVMDGT
+235 IAKGDWEAEVVMDGT

-386 KVDVT
+386 KVNVT
-391 EDKMKNKLVL
+391 ESSMKNTLIL
-401 PLDGTVEATVDWG
+401 PLTGTVDATVDWG
-414 DGTTDNVTAVR
+414 DGKTETVTAVN
-425 PEHTYAKAG
+425 PQHVYEQEG
-434 EYYVTVTGKVTKL
+434 EYYVTVIGSVTAL
-447 GNRLSIPVA
+447 GNRLTKTS
-456 NQSAIVRVIQ
+456 QSAIVRVIQ
-466 WGQLGLESLEEAFS
+466 WGQLGLESLEEAFYN
-480 GNKGLTQVA
+480 NKGLTQVA
-489 LPGEGAF
+489 LPDAGAF
-496 AEVTTVE
+496 AKVTTVE
-503 DMFYN
+503 NMFYN
-508 CTSLAAVPVG
+508 CTLLTAVPAGLFDNLTEVTDVSGLFTNCTALVSVPDG
-518 LLDQCAKLATAEGMF
+518 LLDKL
-533 SGCSAIKE
+533 
-541 IPEGLL
+541 
-547 DHCPE
+547 
-552 LTNVA
+552 
-557 SIFSGC
+557 
-563 KELTVI
+563 
-569 PADLFGKCTKVT
+569 TKVT
-581 TVASAFANCK
+581 TVSSFFNGCSSLR
-591 KVTEIPAGLL
+591 T
-601 DALTEVEDLEKVFS
+601 
-615 GTSIT
+615 
-620 AVPDGLFDK
+620 VPNDFFK
-629 LTKATDMYGTFQN
+629 
-642 CTALRAVQADLFASQ
+642 SQ
-657 TEVTRINC
+657 TEVTASGMI
-665 LFDGCSSLETVPAG
+665 FKGCSSLESVPSG
-679 VLDPFTKIVNMNS
+679 LLDPFTKTTTIGS
-692 LFSGCKALGNLP
+692 LFSGCKSLGNLP
-704 AGLFDKVGS
+704 EGLFDKVGS
-713 QSDPAVKG
+713 NVDPSAKAV
-721 IDVAYLFED
+721 DASYLFEN
-730 CVKMTDFPSLSKLPR
+730 CVKMTDFPSLSKLPNV
-745 ISGANAIWRGCTA
+745 SNVASLWRGCTA
-758 MKTVPADYFPAD
+758 MTTVPADYFPSS
-770 CGQAISTAYM
+770 CTNSISVGNM
-780 FRDCSS
+780 FNGCTS
-786 LESLPAGLLDAFSGI
+786 LKSLPAGLLKNMTDI
-801 TTSTEMFLNCKSLE
+801 TTALSMFTNCSSLE

-827 CTSIKNM
+827 CTNIKEM

-875 TAEVEGAPVKVHL
+875 NAEIDGKPVKVHL
-888 YDRPDYPD
+888 YDRPDYPE
-896 LFVKVPTKESDYKD
+896 LFVKVPAKATDYKD
-910 TFKNCTKMA
+910 TFKNCKQMA
-919 DYAMIPTAWGGVSD
+919 DYAMIPIAWGGVSD
-933 GTKAKPTIALS
+933 GTKAKPIIALS

-986 GDMEKAT
+986 GNMEKAT

-1086 PYRNDKSYKVYDWGA
+1086 PYRNDKSYKVYDWGV
-1101 TILGTG
+1101 TTLGSK
-1107 RPATEETDEMEA
+1107 EED
-1119 FPFYLT
+1119 FPFILSYNE
-1125 YMADGSVEIN
+1125 ADGSVGIN
-1135 SFNEVGIYGWA
+1135 SYEDLGMYGFTYYIYLR
-1146 SYVYIAYR
+1146 YR
-1154 FLNENS
+1154 FLNEQS
-1160 ERSIWRTETSLVKGS
+1160 QPSIWVSEDTLVSGA
-1175 YDTAKNEIT
+1175 YDAASNEIT
-1184 ITCDKFTDKAGLT
+1184 ITCGTFNDNSGITQK
-1197 HQITGLDYVL
+1197 ITGLDYVL
-1207 YTSQT
+1207 YT
-1212 GYYEA
+1212 GGKYYEA
-1217 AEMIRPGYLIGEG
+1217 QNLIRPGYLIGEG
-1230 DNRRVDYG
+1230 DNAKVDYG

>member
-1 MFALAAVLCLALAG
+1 M
-15 CEYDDAEVK
+15 
-24 DRLDDLE
+24 
-31 GRVDALEKT
+31 
-40 VNSLNIN
+40 
-47 VGNLQS
+47 
-53 LIDGKLF
+53 
-60 ITAVTENPEGGGY
+60 
-73 TLSLV
+73 

-386 KVDVT
+386 KVNVT

-518 LLDQCAKLATAEGMF
+518 LLDQCAKLTTAEGM
-533 SGCSAIKE
+533 
-541 IPEGLL
+541 
-547 DHCPE
+547 
-552 LTNVA
+552 
-557 SIFSGC
+557 FSGC

-801 TTSTEMFLNCKSLE
+801 TTSTEMFLNCKSLK

-827 CTSIKNM
+827 CTNIKNM

-847 LFDKMTSIT
+847 LFDKMTSVT
-856 ATASAFYGCTGF
+856 ATASAFDGCTAF

-875 TAEVEGAPVKVHL
+875 NAEIDGKPVKVHL
-888 YDRPDYPD
+888 YDRPDYPE
-896 LFVKVPTKESDYKD
+896 LFVKVPAKATDYKD
-910 TFKNCTKMA
+910 TFKNCKQMA
-919 DYAMIPTAWGGVSD
+919 DYAMIPIAWGGVSD

-1086 PYRNDKSYKVYDWGA
+1086 PYRNDKSYKVYDWGV
-1101 TILGTG
+1101 TTLGSK
-1107 RPATEETDEMEA
+1107 EED
-1119 FPFYLT
+1119 FPFILSYNE
-1125 YMADGSVEIN
+1125 ADGSVGIN
-1135 SFNEVGIYGWA
+1135 SYEDLGMYGFTYYIYLR
-1146 SYVYIAYR
+1146 YR
-1154 FLNENS
+1154 FLNEQS
-1160 ERSIWRTETSLVKGS
+1160 QPSIWVSEDTLVSGA
-1175 YDTAKNEIT
+1175 YDAASNEIT
-1184 ITCDKFTDKAGLT
+1184 ITCGTFNDNSGITQK
-1197 HQITGLDYVL
+1197 ITGLDYVL
-1207 YTSQT
+1207 YT
-1212 GYYEA
+1212 GGKYYEA
-1217 AEMIRPGYLIGEG
+1217 QNLIRPGYLIGEG
-1230 DNRRVDYG
+1230 DNAKVDYG

-1264 LRPASETKQAAAVPL
+1264 LRPASETKQAAAVPH

>member
-1 MFALAAVLCLALAG
+1 MKKMFALAAVLCLALAG

-235 IAKGDWEAEAVMDGT
+235 IAKGDWEAEVVMDGT

-386 KVDVT
+386 KVNVT
-391 EDKMKNKLVL
+391 ESSMKNTLIL
-401 PLDGTVEATVDWG
+401 PLTGTVDATVDWG
-414 DGTTDNVTAVR
+414 DGKTETVTAVN
-425 PEHTYAKAG
+425 PQHVYEQEG
-434 EYYVTVTGKVTKL
+434 EYYVTVIGSVTAL
-447 GNRLSIPVA
+447 GNRLTKTS
-456 NQSAIVRVIQ
+456 QSAIVRVIQ
-466 WGQLGLESLEEAFS
+466 WGQLGLESLEEAFYN
-480 GNKGLTQVA
+480 NKGLTQVA
-489 LPGEGAF
+489 LPDAGAF
-496 AEVTTVE
+496 AKVTTVE
-503 DMFYN
+503 NMFYN
-508 CTSLAAVPVG
+508 CTLLTAVPVG
-518 LLDQCAKLATAEGMF
+518 LIDQCTELTSAASLF
-533 SGCSAIKE
+533 SGCSSLTS
-541 IPEGLL
+541 IPEGFF
-547 DHCPE
+547 DNCPKI
-552 LTNVA
+552 A
-557 SIFSGC
+557 S
-563 KELTVI
+563 L
-569 PADLFGKCTKVT
+569 
-581 TVASAFANCK
+581 ASAFKGCK
-591 KVTEIPAGLL
+591 KVTEIPAGLF
-601 DALTEVEDLEKVFS
+601 DNLTEVTDVS
-615 GTSIT
+615 GLFTNCT
-620 AVPDGLFDK
+620 ALVSVPDGLLDK
-629 LTKATDMYGTFQN
+629 LTKVTTVSSFFNG
-642 CTALRAVQADLFASQ
+642 CSSLRTVPNDFFKSQ
-657 TEVTRINC
+657 TEVTASGMI
-665 LFDGCSSLETVPAG
+665 FKGCSSLESVPSG
-679 VLDPFTKIVNMNS
+679 LLDPFTKTTTIGS
-692 LFSGCKALGNLP
+692 LFSGCKSLGNLP
-704 AGLFDKVGS
+704 EGLFDKVGS
-713 QSDPAVKG
+713 NVDPSAKAV
-721 IDVAYLFED
+721 DASYLFEN
-730 CVKMTDFPSLSKLPR
+730 CVKMTDFPSLSKLPNV
-745 ISGANAIWRGCTA
+745 SNVASLWRGCTA
-758 MKTVPADYFPAD
+758 MTTVPADYFPSS
-770 CGQAISTAYM
+770 CTNSISVGNM
-780 FRDCSS
+780 FNGCTS
-786 LESLPAGLLDAFSGI
+786 LKSLPAGLLKNMTDI
-801 TTSTEMFLNCKSLE
+801 TTALSMFTNCSSLE

-827 CTSIKNM
+827 CTNIKEMFKGCTSLETLPEGFFDAMVGCTNIKEM

-875 TAEVEGAPVKVHL
+875 NAEIDGKPVKVHL
-888 YDRPDYPD
+888 YDRPDYPE
-896 LFVKVPTKESDYKD
+896 LFVKVPAKATDYKD
-910 TFKNCTKMA
+910 TFKNCKQMA
-919 DYAMIPTAWGGVSD
+919 DYAMIPIAWGGVSD
-933 GTKAKPTIALS
+933 GTKAKPIIALS

-1086 PYRNDKSYKVYDWGA
+1086 PYRNDKSYKVYDWGV
-1101 TILGTG
+1101 TTLGSK
-1107 RPATEETDEMEA
+1107 EED
-1119 FPFYLT
+1119 FPFILSYNE
-1125 YMADGSVEIN
+1125 ADGSVGIN
-1135 SFNEVGIYGWA
+1135 SYEDLGMYGFTYYIYLR
-1146 SYVYIAYR
+1146 YR
-1154 FLNENS
+1154 FLNEQS
-1160 ERSIWRTETSLVKGS
+1160 QPSIWVSEDTLVSGA
-1175 YDTAKNEIT
+1175 YDAASNEIT
-1184 ITCDKFTDKAGLT
+1184 ITCGTFNDNSGITQK
-1197 HQITGLDYVL
+1197 ITGLDYVL
-1207 YTSQT
+1207 YT
-1212 GYYEA
+1212 GGKYYEA
-1217 AEMIRPGYLIGEG
+1217 QNLIRPGYLIGEG
-1230 DNRRVDYG
+1230 DNAKVDYG

>member
-1 MFALAAVLCLALAG
+1 MKKMFALAAVLCLALAG

-235 IAKGDWEAEAVMDGT
+235 IAKGDWEAEVVMDGT

-386 KVDVT
+386 KVNVT
-391 EDKMKNKLVL
+391 ESSMKNTLIL
-401 PLDGTVEATVDWG
+401 PLTGTVDATVDWG
-414 DGTTDNVTAVR
+414 DGKTETVTAVN
-425 PEHTYAKAG
+425 PQHVYEQEG
-434 EYYVTVTGKVTKL
+434 EYYVTVIGSVTAL
-447 GNRLSIPVA
+447 GNRLTKTS
-456 NQSAIVRVIQ
+456 QSAIVRVIQ
-466 WGQLGLESLEEAFS
+466 WGQLGLESLEEAFYN
-480 GNKGLTQVA
+480 NKGLTQVA
-489 LPGEGAF
+489 LPDAGAF
-496 AEVTTVE
+496 AKVTTVE
-503 DMFYN
+503 NMFYN
-508 CTSLAAVPVG
+508 CTLLTAVPVG
-518 LLDQCAKLATAEGMF
+518 LIDQCTELTSAASLF
-533 SGCSAIKE
+533 SGCSSLTS
-541 IPEGLL
+541 IPEGFF
-547 DHCPE
+547 DNCPKI
-552 LTNVA
+552 A
-557 SIFSGC
+557 S
-563 KELTVI
+563 L
-569 PADLFGKCTKVT
+569 
-581 TVASAFANCK
+581 ASAFKGCK
-591 KVTEIPAGLL
+591 KVTEIPDGLL
-601 DALTEVEDLEKVFS
+601 
-615 GTSIT
+615 
-620 AVPDGLFDK
+620 DK
-629 LTKATDMYGTFQN
+629 LTKVTTVSSFFNG
-642 CTALRAVQADLFASQ
+642 CSSLRTVPNDFFKSQ
-657 TEVTRINC
+657 TEVTASGMI
-665 LFDGCSSLETVPAG
+665 FKGCSSLESVPSG
-679 VLDPFTKIVNMNS
+679 LLDPFTKTTTIGY
-692 LFSGCKALGNLP
+692 LFSGCKSLGNLP
-704 AGLFDKVGS
+704 EGLFDKVGS
-713 QSDPAVKG
+713 NVDPSAKAV
-721 IDVAYLFED
+721 DASYLFEN
-730 CVKMTDFPSLSKLPR
+730 CVKMTDFPSLSKLPNV
-745 ISGANAIWRGCTA
+745 SNVASLWRGCTA
-758 MKTVPADYFPAD
+758 MTTVPADYFPSS
-770 CGQAISTAYM
+770 CTNSISVGNM
-780 FRDCSS
+780 FNGCTS
-786 LESLPAGLLDAFSGI
+786 LKSLPAGLLKNMTDI
-801 TTSTEMFLNCKSLE
+801 TTALSMFTNCSSLE

-827 CTSIKNM
+827 CTNIKEM

-875 TAEVEGAPVKVHL
+875 NAEIDGKPVKVHL
-888 YDRPDYPD
+888 YDRPDYPE
-896 LFVKVPTKESDYKD
+896 LFVKVPAKATDYKD
-910 TFKNCTKMA
+910 TFKNCKQMA
-919 DYAMIPTAWGGVSD
+919 DYAMIPIAWGGVSD
-933 GTKAKPTIALS
+933 GTKAKPIIALS

-986 GDMEKAT
+986 GNMEKAT

-1086 PYRNDKSYKVYDWGA
+1086 PYRNDKSYKVYDWGV
-1101 TILGTG
+1101 TTLGSK
-1107 RPATEETDEMEA
+1107 EED
-1119 FPFYLT
+1119 FPFILSYNE
-1125 YMADGSVEIN
+1125 ADGSVGIN
-1135 SFNEVGIYGWA
+1135 SYEDLGMYGFTYYIYLR
-1146 SYVYIAYR
+1146 YR
-1154 FLNENS
+1154 FLNEQS
-1160 ERSIWRTETSLVKGS
+1160 QPSIWVSEDTLVSGA
-1175 YDTAKNEIT
+1175 YDAASNEIT
-1184 ITCDKFTDKAGLT
+1184 ITCGTFNDNSGITQK
-1197 HQITGLDYVL
+1197 ITGLDYVL
-1207 YTSQT
+1207 YT
-1212 GYYEA
+1212 GGKYYEA
-1217 AEMIRPGYLIGEG
+1217 QNLIRPGYLIGEG
-1230 DNRRVDYG
+1230 DNAKVDYG

>member
-1 MFALAAVLCLALAG
+1 MKKMFALAAVLCLALAG

-235 IAKGDWEAEAVMDGT
+235 IAKGDWEAEVVMDGT

-386 KVDVT
+386 KVNVT
-391 EDKMKNKLVL
+391 ESSMKNTLIL
-401 PLDGTVEATVDWG
+401 PLTGTVDATVDWG
-414 DGTTDNVTAVR
+414 DGKTETVTAVN
-425 PEHTYAKAG
+425 PQHVYEQEG
-434 EYYVTVTGKVTKL
+434 EYYVTVIGSVTAL
-447 GNRLSIPVA
+447 GNRLTKTS
-456 NQSAIVRVIQ
+456 QSAIVRVIQ
-466 WGQLGLESLEEAFS
+466 WGQLGLESLEEAFYN
-480 GNKGLTQVA
+480 NKGLTQVA
-489 LPGEGAF
+489 LPDAGAF
-496 AEVTTVE
+496 AKVTTVE
-503 DMFYN
+503 NMFYN
-508 CTSLAAVPVG
+508 CTLLTAVPVG
-518 LLDQCAKLATAEGMF
+518 LIDQCTELTSAASLF
-533 SGCSAIKE
+533 SGCSSLTS
-541 IPEGLL
+541 IPEGFF
-547 DHCPE
+547 DNCPKI
-552 LTNVA
+552 A
-557 SIFSGC
+557 S
-563 KELTVI
+563 L
-569 PADLFGKCTKVT
+569 
-581 TVASAFANCK
+581 ASAFKGCK
-591 KVTEIPAGLL
+591 KVTEIPAGLF
-601 DALTEVEDLEKVFS
+601 DNLTEVTGVS
-615 GTSIT
+615 GLFTNCT
-620 AVPDGLFDK
+620 ALVSVPDGL
-629 LTKATDMYGTFQN
+629 
-642 CTALRAVQADLFASQ
+642 
-657 TEVTRINC
+657 
-665 LFDGCSSLETVPAG
+665 
-679 VLDPFTKIVNMNS
+679 LDPFTKTTTIGS
-692 LFSGCKALGNLP
+692 LFSGCKSLGNLP
-704 AGLFDKVGS
+704 EGLFDKVGS
-713 QSDPAVKG
+713 NVDPSAKAV
-721 IDVAYLFED
+721 DASYLFEN
-730 CVKMTDFPSLSKLPR
+730 CVKMTDFPSLSKLPNV
-745 ISGANAIWRGCTA
+745 SNVASLWRGCTA
-758 MKTVPADYFPAD
+758 MTTVPADYFPSS
-770 CGQAISTAYM
+770 CTNSISVGNM
-780 FRDCSS
+780 FNGCTS
-786 LESLPAGLLDAFSGI
+786 LKSLPAGLLKNMTDI
-801 TTSTEMFLNCKSLE
+801 TTALSMFTNCSSLE

-827 CTSIKNM
+827 CTNIKEM

-875 TAEVEGAPVKVHL
+875 NAEIDGKPVKVHL
-888 YDRPDYPD
+888 YDRPDYPE
-896 LFVKVPTKESDYKD
+896 LFVKVPAKATDYKD
-910 TFKNCTKMA
+910 TFKNCKQMA
-919 DYAMIPTAWGGVSD
+919 DYAMIPIAWGGVSD
-933 GTKAKPTIALS
+933 GTKAKPIIALS

-1086 PYRNDKSYKVYDWGA
+1086 PYRNDKSYKVYDWGV
-1101 TILGTG
+1101 TTLGSK
-1107 RPATEETDEMEA
+1107 EED
-1119 FPFYLT
+1119 FPFILSYNE
-1125 YMADGSVEIN
+1125 ADGSVGIN
-1135 SFNEVGIYGWA
+1135 SYEDLGMYGFTYYIYLR
-1146 SYVYIAYR
+1146 YR
-1154 FLNENS
+1154 FLNEQS
-1160 ERSIWRTETSLVKGS
+1160 QPSIWVSEDTLVSGA
-1175 YDTAKNEIT
+1175 YDAASNEIT
-1184 ITCDKFTDKAGLT
+1184 ITCGTFNDNSGITQK
-1197 HQITGLDYVL
+1197 ITGLDYVL
-1207 YTSQT
+1207 YT
-1212 GYYEA
+1212 GGKYYEA
-1217 AEMIRPGYLIGEG
+1217 QNLIRPGYLIGEG
-1230 DNRRVDYG
+1230 DNAKVDYG

>member
-223 LTGADDKSVVEA
+223 LTGADEKSVVEA

-386 KVDVT
+386 KVNVT
-391 EDKMKNKLVL
+391 ESSMKNTLIL
-401 PLDGTVEATVDWG
+401 PLTGTVDATVDWG
-414 DGTTDNVTAVR
+414 DGKTETVTAVN
-425 PEHTYAKAG
+425 PQHVYEQEG
-434 EYYVTVTGKVTKL
+434 EYYVTVTGSVTAL
-447 GNRLSIPVA
+447 GNRLTKTS
-456 NQSAIVRVIQ
+456 QSAIVRVIQ
-466 WGQLGLESLEEAFS
+466 WGQLGLESLEEAFYN
-480 GNKGLTQVA
+480 NKGLTQVA
-489 LPGEGAF
+489 LPDAGAF
-496 AEVTTVE
+496 AKVTTVE
-503 DMFYN
+503 NMFYN
-508 CTSLAAVPVG
+508 CTLLTAVPVG
-518 LLDQCAKLATAEGMF
+518 LLDQCAKLTTAEGMF

-801 TTSTEMFLNCKSLE
+801 TTSTEMFLNCKSLK

-827 CTSIKNM
+827 CTNIKNM

-847 LFDKMTSIT
+847 LFDKMTSVT
-856 ATASAFYGCTGF
+856 ATASAFDGCTAF

-875 TAEVEGAPVKVHL
+875 NAEIDGKPVKVHL
-888 YDRPDYPD
+888 YDRPDYPE
-896 LFVKVPTKESDYKD
+896 LFVKVPAKATDYKD
-910 TFKNCTKMA
+910 TFKNCKQMA
-919 DYAMIPTAWGGVSD
+919 DYAMIPIAWGGVSD

-1086 PYRNDKSYKVYDWGA
+1086 PYRNDKSYKVYDWGV
-1101 TILGTG
+1101 TTLGSK
-1107 RPATEETDEMEA
+1107 EED
-1119 FPFYLT
+1119 FPFILSYNE
-1125 YMADGSVEIN
+1125 ADGSVGIN
-1135 SFNEVGIYGWA
+1135 SYEDLGMYGFTYYIYLR
-1146 SYVYIAYR
+1146 YR
-1154 FLNENS
+1154 FLNEQS
-1160 ERSIWRTETSLVKGS
+1160 QPSIWVSEDTLVSGA
-1175 YDTAKNEIT
+1175 YDAASNEIT
-1184 ITCDKFTDKAGLT
+1184 ITCGTFNDNSGITQK
-1197 HQITGLDYVL
+1197 ITGLDYVL
-1207 YTSQT
+1207 YT
-1212 GYYEA
+1212 GGKYYEA
-1217 AEMIRPGYLIGEG
+1217 QNLIRPGYLIGEG
-1230 DNRRVDYG
+1230 DNAKVDYG

-1264 LRPASETKQAAAVPL
+1264 LRPASETKQAAAVPH

>member
-1 MFALAAVLCLALAG
+1 MKKMFALAAVLCLALAG

-235 IAKGDWEAEAVMDGT
+235 IAKGDWEAEVVMDGT

-386 KVDVT
+386 KVNVT
-391 EDKMKNKLVL
+391 ESSMKNTLIL
-401 PLDGTVEATVDWG
+401 PLTGTVDATVDWG
-414 DGTTDNVTAVR
+414 DGKTETVTAVN
-425 PEHTYAKAG
+425 PQHVYEQEG
-434 EYYVTVTGKVTKL
+434 EYYVTVIGSVTAL
-447 GNRLSIPVA
+447 GNRLTKTS
-456 NQSAIVRVIQ
+456 QSAIVRVIQ
-466 WGQLGLESLEEAFS
+466 WGQLGLESLEEAFYN
-480 GNKGLTQVA
+480 NKGLTQVA
-489 LPGEGAF
+489 LPDAGAF
-496 AEVTTVE
+496 AKVTTVE
-503 DMFYN
+503 NMFYN
-508 CTSLAAVPVG
+508 CTLLTAVPVG
-518 LLDQCAKLATAEGMF
+518 LIDQCTELTSAASLF
-533 SGCSAIKE
+533 SGCSSLTS
-541 IPEGLL
+541 IPEGFF
-547 DHCPE
+547 DNCPKI
-552 LTNVA
+552 A
-557 SIFSGC
+557 S
-563 KELTVI
+563 L
-569 PADLFGKCTKVT
+569 
-581 TVASAFANCK
+581 ASAFKGCK

-601 DALTEVEDLEKVFS
+601 D
-615 GTSIT
+615 
-620 AVPDGLFDK
+620 K
-629 LTKATDMYGTFQN
+629 LTKVTTVSSFFNG
-642 CTALRAVQADLFASQ
+642 CSSLRTVPNDFFKSQ
-657 TEVTRINC
+657 TEVTASGMI
-665 LFDGCSSLETVPAG
+665 FKGCSSLESVPSG
-679 VLDPFTKIVNMNS
+679 LLDPFTKTTTIGS
-692 LFSGCKALGNLP
+692 LFSGCKSLGNLP
-704 AGLFDKVGS
+704 EGLFDKVGS
-713 QSDPAVKG
+713 NVDPSAKAV
-721 IDVAYLFED
+721 DASYLFEN
-730 CVKMTDFPSLSKLPR
+730 CVKMTDFPSLSKLPNV
-745 ISGANAIWRGCTA
+745 SNVASLWRGCTA
-758 MKTVPADYFPAD
+758 MTTVPADYFPSS
-770 CGQAISTAYM
+770 CTNSISVGNM
-780 FRDCSS
+780 FNGCTS
-786 LESLPAGLLDAFSGI
+786 LKSLPAGLLKNMTDI
-801 TTSTEMFLNCKSLE
+801 TTALSMFTNCSSLE

-827 CTSIKNM
+827 CTNIKEM

-875 TAEVEGAPVKVHL
+875 NAEIDGKPVKVHL
-888 YDRPDYPD
+888 YDRPDYPE
-896 LFVKVPTKESDYKD
+896 LFVKVPAKATDYKD
-910 TFKNCTKMA
+910 TFKNCKQMA
-919 DYAMIPTAWGGVSD
+919 DYAMIPIAWGGVSD
-933 GTKAKPTIALS
+933 GTKAKPIIALS

-1086 PYRNDKSYKVYDWGA
+1086 PYRNDKSYKVYDWGV
-1101 TILGTG
+1101 TTLGSK
-1107 RPATEETDEMEA
+1107 EED
-1119 FPFYLT
+1119 FPFILSYNE
-1125 YMADGSVEIN
+1125 ADGSVGIN
-1135 SFNEVGIYGWA
+1135 SYEDLGMYGFTYYIYLR
-1146 SYVYIAYR
+1146 YR
-1154 FLNENS
+1154 FLNEQS
-1160 ERSIWRTETSLVKGS
+1160 QPSIWVSEDTLVSGA
-1175 YDTAKNEIT
+1175 YDAASNEIT
-1184 ITCDKFTDKAGLT
+1184 ITCGTFNDNSGITQK
-1197 HQITGLDYVL
+1197 ITGLDYVL
-1207 YTSQT
+1207 YT
-1212 GYYEA
+1212 GGKYYEA
-1217 AEMIRPGYLIGEG
+1217 QNLIRPGYLIGEG
-1230 DNRRVDYG
+1230 DNAKVDYG

>member
-1 MFALAAVLCLALAG
+1 MKKMFALAAVLCLALAG

-235 IAKGDWEAEAVMDGT
+235 IAKGDWEAEVVMDGT

-319 VIPDDAKEWLSRV
+319 VIPDDAKEWLSCV

-386 KVDVT
+386 KVNVT
-391 EDKMKNKLVL
+391 ESSMKNTLIL
-401 PLDGTVEATVDWG
+401 PLTGTVDATVDWG
-414 DGTTDNVTAVR
+414 DGKTETVTAVN
-425 PEHTYAKAG
+425 PQHVYEQKG
-434 EYYVTVTGKVTKL
+434 EYYVTVIGSVTAL
-447 GNRLSIPVA
+447 GNRLTKTS
-456 NQSAIVRVIQ
+456 QSAIVRVIQ
-466 WGQLGLESLEEAFS
+466 WGQLGLESLEEAFYN
-480 GNKGLTQVA
+480 NKGLTQVA
-489 LPGEGAF
+489 LPDAGAF
-496 AEVTTVE
+496 AKVTTVE
-503 DMFYN
+503 NMFYN
-508 CTSLAAVPVG
+508 CTLLTAVPAGLFDNLTEVTDVSGLFTNCTALVSVPDG
-518 LLDQCAKLATAEGMF
+518 LLDKL
-533 SGCSAIKE
+533 
-541 IPEGLL
+541 
-547 DHCPE
+547 
-552 LTNVA
+552 
-557 SIFSGC
+557 
-563 KELTVI
+563 
-569 PADLFGKCTKVT
+569 TKVT
-581 TVASAFANCK
+581 TVSSFFNGCSSLR
-591 KVTEIPAGLL
+591 T
-601 DALTEVEDLEKVFS
+601 
-615 GTSIT
+615 
-620 AVPDGLFDK
+620 VPNDFFK
-629 LTKATDMYGTFQN
+629 
-642 CTALRAVQADLFASQ
+642 SQ
-657 TEVTRINC
+657 TEVTASGMI
-665 LFDGCSSLETVPAG
+665 FKGCSSLESVPSG
-679 VLDPFTKIVNMNS
+679 LLDPFTKTTTIGS
-692 LFSGCKALGNLP
+692 LFSGCKSLGNLP
-704 AGLFDKVGS
+704 EGLFDKVGS
-713 QSDPAVKG
+713 NVDPSAKAV
-721 IDVAYLFED
+721 DASYLFEN
-730 CVKMTDFPSLSKLPR
+730 CVKMTDFPSLSKLPNV
-745 ISGANAIWRGCTA
+745 SNVASLWRGCTA
-758 MKTVPADYFPAD
+758 MTTVPADYFPSS
-770 CGQAISTAYM
+770 CTNSISVGNM
-780 FRDCSS
+780 FNGCTS
-786 LESLPAGLLDAFSGI
+786 LKSLPAGLLKNMTDI
-801 TTSTEMFLNCKSLE
+801 TTALSMFTNCSSLE

-827 CTSIKNM
+827 CTNIKEM

-875 TAEVEGAPVKVHL
+875 NAEIDGKPVKVHL
-888 YDRPDYPD
+888 YDRPDYPE
-896 LFVKVPTKESDYKD
+896 LFVKVPAKATDYKD
-910 TFKNCTKMA
+910 TFKNCKQMA
-919 DYAMIPTAWGGVSD
+919 DYAMIPIAWGGVSD
-933 GTKAKPTIALS
+933 GTKAKPIIALS

-1086 PYRNDKSYKVYDWGA
+1086 PYRNDKSYKVYDWGV
-1101 TILGTG
+1101 TTLGSK
-1107 RPATEETDEMEA
+1107 EED
-1119 FPFYLT
+1119 FPFILSYNE
-1125 YMADGSVEIN
+1125 ADGSVGIN
-1135 SFNEVGIYGWA
+1135 SYEDLGMYGFTYYIYLR
-1146 SYVYIAYR
+1146 YR
-1154 FLNENS
+1154 FLNEQS
-1160 ERSIWRTETSLVKGS
+1160 QPSIWVSEDTLVSGA
-1175 YDTAKNEIT
+1175 YDAASNEIT
-1184 ITCDKFTDKAGLT
+1184 ITCGTFNDNSGITQK
-1197 HQITGLDYVL
+1197 ITGLDYVL
-1207 YTSQT
+1207 YT
-1212 GYYEA
+1212 GGKYYEA
-1217 AEMIRPGYLIGEG
+1217 QNLIRPGYLIGEG
-1230 DNRRVDYG
+1230 DNAKVDYG

>member
-1 MFALAAVLCLALAG
+1 M
-15 CEYDDAEVK
+15 
-24 DRLDDLE
+24 
-31 GRVDALEKT
+31 
-40 VNSLNIN
+40 
-47 VGNLQS
+47 
-53 LIDGKLF
+53 
-60 ITAVTENPEGGGY
+60 
-73 TLSLV
+73 

-235 IAKGDWEAEAVMDGT
+235 IAKGDWEAEVVMDGT

-386 KVDVT
+386 KVNVT
-391 EDKMKNKLVL
+391 ESSMKNTLIL
-401 PLDGTVEATVDWG
+401 PLTGTVDATVDWG
-414 DGTTDNVTAVR
+414 DGKTETVTAVN
-425 PEHTYAKAG
+425 PQHVYEQEG
-434 EYYVTVTGKVTKL
+434 EYYVTVIGSVTAL
-447 GNRLSIPVA
+447 GNRLTKTS
-456 NQSAIVRVIQ
+456 QSAIVRVIQ
-466 WGQLGLESLEEAFS
+466 WGQLGLESLEEAFYN
-480 GNKGLTQVA
+480 NKGLTQVA
-489 LPGEGAF
+489 LPDAGAF
-496 AEVTTVE
+496 AKVTTVE
-503 DMFYN
+503 NMFYN
-508 CTSLAAVPVG
+508 CTLLTAVPVG
-518 LLDQCAKLATAEGMF
+518 LIDQCTELTSAASLF
-533 SGCSAIKE
+533 SGCSSLTS
-541 IPEGLL
+541 IPEGFF
-547 DHCPE
+547 DNCPKI
-552 LTNVA
+552 A
-557 SIFSGC
+557 S
-563 KELTVI
+563 L
-569 PADLFGKCTKVT
+569 
-581 TVASAFANCK
+581 ASAFKGCK
-591 KVTEIPAGLL
+591 KVTEIPAGLF
-601 DALTEVEDLEKVFS
+601 DNLTEVTAS
-615 GTSIT
+615 GMI
-620 AVPDGLFDK
+620 FK
-629 LTKATDMYGTFQN
+629 
-642 CTALRAVQADLFASQ
+642 
-657 TEVTRINC
+657 
-665 LFDGCSSLETVPAG
+665 GCSSLESVPSG
-679 VLDPFTKIVNMNS
+679 LLDPFTKTTTIGS
-692 LFSGCKALGNLP
+692 LFSGCKSLGNLP
-704 AGLFDKVGS
+704 EGLFDKVGS
-713 QSDPAVKG
+713 NVDPSAKAV
-721 IDVAYLFED
+721 DASYLFEN
-730 CVKMTDFPSLSKLPR
+730 CVKMTDFPSLSKLPNV
-745 ISGANAIWRGCTA
+745 SNVASLWRGCTA
-758 MKTVPADYFPAD
+758 MTTVPADYFPSS
-770 CGQAISTAYM
+770 CTNSISVGNM
-780 FRDCSS
+780 FNGCTS
-786 LESLPAGLLDAFSGI
+786 LKSLPAGLLKNMTDI
-801 TTSTEMFLNCKSLE
+801 TTALSMFTNCSSLE

-827 CTSIKNM
+827 CTNIKEM

-875 TAEVEGAPVKVHL
+875 NAEIDGKPVKVHL
-888 YDRPDYPD
+888 YDRPDYPE
-896 LFVKVPTKESDYKD
+896 LFVKVPAKATDYKD
-910 TFKNCTKMA
+910 TFKNCKQMA
-919 DYAMIPTAWGGVSD
+919 DYAMIPIAWGGVSD
-933 GTKAKPTIALS
+933 GTKAKPIIALS

-1086 PYRNDKSYKVYDWGA
+1086 PYRNDKSYKVYDWGV
-1101 TILGTG
+1101 TTLGSK
-1107 RPATEETDEMEA
+1107 EED
-1119 FPFYLT
+1119 FPFILSYNE
-1125 YMADGSVEIN
+1125 ADGSVGIN
-1135 SFNEVGIYGWA
+1135 SYEDLGMYGFTYYIYLR
-1146 SYVYIAYR
+1146 YR
-1154 FLNENS
+1154 FLNEQS
-1160 ERSIWRTETSLVKGS
+1160 QPSIWVSEDTLVSGA
-1175 YDTAKNEIT
+1175 YDAASNEIT
-1184 ITCDKFTDKAGLT
+1184 ITCGTFNDNSGITQK
-1197 HQITGLDYVL
+1197 ITGLDYVL
-1207 YTSQT
+1207 YT
-1212 GYYEA
+1212 GGKYYEA
-1217 AEMIRPGYLIGEG
+1217 QNLIRPGYLIGEG
-1230 DNRRVDYG
+1230 DNAKVDYG

>member
-1 MFALAAVLCLALAG
+1 M
-15 CEYDDAEVK
+15 
-24 DRLDDLE
+24 
-31 GRVDALEKT
+31 
-40 VNSLNIN
+40 
-47 VGNLQS
+47 
-53 LIDGKLF
+53 
-60 ITAVTENPEGGGY
+60 
-73 TLSLV
+73 

-235 IAKGDWEAEAVMDGT
+235 IAKGDWEAEVVMDGT

-319 VIPDDAKEWLSRV
+319 VIPDDAKEWLSCV

-386 KVDVT
+386 KVNVT
-391 EDKMKNKLVL
+391 ESSMKNTLIL
-401 PLDGTVEATVDWG
+401 PLTGTVDATVDWG
-414 DGTTDNVTAVR
+414 DGKTETVTAVN
-425 PEHTYAKAG
+425 PQHVYEQEG
-434 EYYVTVTGKVTKL
+434 EYYVTVIGSVTAL
-447 GNRLSIPVA
+447 GNRLTKTS
-456 NQSAIVRVIQ
+456 QSAIVRVIQ
-466 WGQLGLESLEEAFS
+466 WGQLGLESLEEAFYN
-480 GNKGLTQVA
+480 NKGLTQVA
-489 LPGEGAF
+489 LPDAGAF
-496 AEVTTVE
+496 AKVTTVE
-503 DMFYN
+503 NMFYN
-508 CTSLAAVPVG
+508 CTLLTAVPVG
-518 LLDQCAKLATAEGMF
+518 LIDQCTELTSAASLF
-533 SGCSAIKE
+533 SGCSSLTS
-541 IPEGLL
+541 IPEGFF
-547 DHCPE
+547 DNCPKI
-552 LTNVA
+552 A
-557 SIFSGC
+557 S
-563 KELTVI
+563 L
-569 PADLFGKCTKVT
+569 
-581 TVASAFANCK
+581 ASAFKGCK
-591 KVTEIPAGLL
+591 KVTEIPDGLL
-601 DALTEVEDLEKVFS
+601 
-615 GTSIT
+615 
-620 AVPDGLFDK
+620 DK
-629 LTKATDMYGTFQN
+629 LTKVTTVSSFFNG
-642 CTALRAVQADLFASQ
+642 CSSLRTVPNDFFKSQ
-657 TEVTRINC
+657 TEVTASGMI
-665 LFDGCSSLETVPAG
+665 FKGCSSLESVPSG
-679 VLDPFTKIVNMNS
+679 LLDPFTKTTTIGS
-692 LFSGCKALGNLP
+692 LFSGCKSLGNLP
-704 AGLFDKVGS
+704 EGLFDKVGS
-713 QSDPAVKG
+713 NVDPSAKAV
-721 IDVAYLFED
+721 DASYLFEN
-730 CVKMTDFPSLSKLPR
+730 CVKMTDFPSLSKLPNV
-745 ISGANAIWRGCTA
+745 SNVASLWRGCTA
-758 MKTVPADYFPAD
+758 MTTVPADYFPSS
-770 CGQAISTAYM
+770 CTNSISVGNM
-780 FRDCSS
+780 FNGCTS
-786 LESLPAGLLDAFSGI
+786 LKSLPAGLLKNMTDI
-801 TTSTEMFLNCKSLE
+801 TTALSMFTNCSSLE

-827 CTSIKNM
+827 CTNIKEM

-875 TAEVEGAPVKVHL
+875 NAEIDGKPVKVHL
-888 YDRPDYPD
+888 YDRPDYPE
-896 LFVKVPTKESDYKD
+896 LFVKVPAKATDYKD
-910 TFKNCTKMA
+910 TFKNCKQMA
-919 DYAMIPTAWGGVSD
+919 DYAMIPIAWGGVSD
-933 GTKAKPTIALS
+933 GTKAKPIIALS

-1086 PYRNDKSYKVYDWGA
+1086 PYRNDKSYKVYDWGV
-1101 TILGTG
+1101 TTLGSK
-1107 RPATEETDEMEA
+1107 EED
-1119 FPFYLT
+1119 FPFILSYNE
-1125 YMADGSVEIN
+1125 ADGSVGIN
-1135 SFNEVGIYGWA
+1135 SYEDLGMYGFTYYIYLR
-1146 SYVYIAYR
+1146 YR
-1154 FLNENS
+1154 FLNEQS
-1160 ERSIWRTETSLVKGS
+1160 QPSIWVSEDTLVSGA
-1175 YDTAKNEIT
+1175 YDAASNEIT
-1184 ITCDKFTDKAGLT
+1184 ITCGTFNDNSGITQK
-1197 HQITGLDYVL
+1197 ITGLDYVL
-1207 YTSQT
+1207 YT
-1212 GYYEA
+1212 GGKYYEA
-1217 AEMIRPGYLIGEG
+1217 QNLIRPGYLIGEG
-1230 DNRRVDYG
+1230 DNAKVDYG

>member
-386 KVDVT
+386 KVNVT
-391 EDKMKNKLVL
+391 ESGMKNTLIL
-401 PLDGTVEATVDWG
+401 PLTGTVDATVDWG
-414 DGTTDNVTAVR
+414 DGKTETVTAVN
-425 PEHTYAKAG
+425 PQHVYEQEG
-434 EYYVTVTGKVTKL
+434 EYYVTVTGSVTAL
-447 GNRLSIPVA
+447 GNRLTKTS
-456 NQSAIVRVIQ
+456 QSAIVRVIQ
-466 WGQLGLESLEEAFS
+466 WGQLGLESLEEAFYN
-480 GNKGLTQVA
+480 NKGLTQVA
-489 LPGEGAF
+489 LPDAGAF
-496 AEVTTVE
+496 AKVTTVE
-503 DMFYN
+503 NMFYN
-508 CTSLAAVPVG
+508 CTLLTAVPVG
-518 LLDQCAKLATAEGMF
+518 LIDQCTELTSAASLF
-533 SGCSAIKE
+533 SGCSSLTS
-541 IPEGLL
+541 IPEGFF
-547 DHCPE
+547 DKCPKI
-552 LTNVA
+552 A
-557 SIFSGC
+557 S
-563 KELTVI
+563 L
-569 PADLFGKCTKVT
+569 
-581 TVASAFANCK
+581 ASAFKGCK
-591 KVTEIPAGLL
+591 KVTEIPDGLL
-601 DALTEVEDLEKVFS
+601 
-615 GTSIT
+615 
-620 AVPDGLFDK
+620 DK
-629 LTKATDMYGTFQN
+629 LTKVTTVSSFFNG
-642 CTALRAVQADLFASQ
+642 CSSLRTVPNDFFKSQ
-657 TEVTRINC
+657 TEVTASGMI
-665 LFDGCSSLETVPAG
+665 FKGCSSLESVPSG
-679 VLDPFTKIVNMNS
+679 LLDPFTKTTTIGS
-692 LFSGCKALGNLP
+692 LFSGCKSLGNLP
-704 AGLFDKVGS
+704 EGLFDKVGS
-713 QSDPAVKG
+713 NVDPSAKAV
-721 IDVAYLFED
+721 DASYLFEN
-730 CVKMTDFPSLSKLPR
+730 CVKMTDFPSLSKLPNV
-745 ISGANAIWRGCTA
+745 SNVASLWRGCTA
-758 MKTVPADYFPAD
+758 MTTVPADYFPSS
-770 CGQAISTAYM
+770 CTNSISVGNM
-780 FRDCSS
+780 FNGCTS
-786 LESLPAGLLDAFSGI
+786 LKSLPAGLLKNMTDI
-801 TTSTEMFLNCKSLE
+801 TTALSMFTNCSSLE

-827 CTSIKNM
+827 CTNIKEM

-1086 PYRNDKSYKVYDWGA
+1086 PYRNDKSYKVYDWGV
-1101 TILGTG
+1101 TTLGSK
-1107 RPATEETDEMEA
+1107 EED
-1119 FPFYLT
+1119 FPFILSYNE
-1125 YMADGSVEIN
+1125 ADGSVGIN
-1135 SFNEVGIYGWA
+1135 SYEDLGMYGFTYYIYLR
-1146 SYVYIAYR
+1146 YR
-1154 FLNENS
+1154 FLNEQS
-1160 ERSIWRTETSLVKGS
+1160 QPSIWVSEDTLVSGA
-1175 YDTAKNEIT
+1175 YDAASNEIT
-1184 ITCDKFTDKAGLT
+1184 ITCGTFNDNSGITQK
-1197 HQITGLDYVL
+1197 ITGLDYVL
-1207 YTSQT
+1207 YT
-1212 GYYEA
+1212 GGKYYEA
-1217 AEMIRPGYLIGEG
+1217 QNLIRPGYLIGEG
-1230 DNRRVDYG
+1230 DNAKVDYG
-1238 VGPYKLTK
+1238 VGPYKVTK